1 MFADLKIYKTIRT
14 ESDSTLLQESLDTL
28 SNYCD
33 YYHLKL
39 NLDKCLQISFS
50 RKVSHKISSCYKIAN
65 IPLAKVDSA
74 KDLLVI
80 LDSKL
85 TFNEHI
91 KYSYNKALKM
101 LLNVWLKWKI
111 LLDPGK
117 WHIFW
122 KFGPY
127 WVQKYPFRQ
136 NQRKIR
142 RWSFSRG
149 TFLFY

>member
-1 MFADLKIYKTIRT
+1 MTV
-14 ESDSTLLQESLDTL
+14 SDSILLQESIDSL

-50 RKVSHKISSCYKIAN
+50 RKVSHKISSCYKTAN
-65 IPLAKVDSA
+65 IHLSKVDSV
-74 KDLLVI
+74 KDLGII

-101 LLNVWLKWKI
+101 LGFLLRICKDFKNVNSLKIVFLALVHRDLEYCSPVWNPTKVTYSTEI
-111 LLDPGK
+111 DR
-117 WHIFW
+117 I
-122 KFGPY
+122 
-127 WVQKYPFRQ
+127 
-136 NQRKIR
+136 QRK
-142 RWSFSRG
+142 FVK
-149 TFLFY
+149 FFYLRI